1 MVVMKN
7 SGKQLIGGSFFF
19 LFFSFFFFVPPPLS
33 PSVRRVARDCERDE
47 VIFKG
52 PAGALASGT
61 GTKV

>member
-1 MVVMKN
+1 MC
-7 SGKQLIGGSFFF
+7 GGDEEQLETVDWCE
-19 LFFSFFFFVPPPLS
+19 FFFVFSSLS
-33 PSVRRVARDCERDE
+33 LCSTGRTRDCERDE